1 MRIFVSTLMILA
13 IFTLSLACSMSFCP
27 MQAHAAES
35 SEQVKSDL
43 PPCHESKEQS
53 TDCDFMLNMDCLG
66 IDLAQIDNNYDLVQD
81 SSHVDFVW
89 ANLTIDYN
97 NLIHR
102 PNVIR
107 GPPFDYKTSHLNNHD
122 LYLTT
127 QRLRI

>member
-1 MRIFVSTLMILA
+1 MRLFVSILMIFS

-27 MQAHAAES
+27 IQAHATES
-35 SEQVKSDL
+35 SELAKSDL
-43 PPCHESKEQS
+43 PPCHESNEQS
-53 TDCDFMLNMDCLG
+53 ADCDFMSNMDCLG

-81 SSHVDFVW
+81 SSSVDFVW

-97 NLIHR
+97 DFFYR

-107 GPPFDYKTSHLNNHD
+107 GPPFEFEVSHLNNHD

>member
-1 MRIFVSTLMILA
+1 MKFFVSKLMIFA
-13 IFTLSLACSMSFCP
+13 VFTLSLACSMSFCP

-43 PPCHESKEQS
+43 PPCHESNEKS
-53 TDCDFMLNMDCLG
+53 TDCDFMSNMDCLEV
-66 IDLAQIDNNYDLVQD
+66 DLAQIDNNYDLVQD
-81 SSHVDFVW
+81 SSNVDFVW
-89 ANLTIDYN
+89 VNLTIKYN
-97 NLIHR
+97 DFLYR

-107 GPPFDYKTSHLNNHD
+107 GPPFEYRVSHLNNHN

>member
-1 MRIFVSTLMILA
+1 MRLFVSILMIFS

-27 MQAHAAES
+27 MQAHAAEY
-35 SEQVKSDL
+35 SEPAKSDL
-43 PPCHESKEQS
+43 PPCHESSKQS
-53 TDCDFMLNMDCLG
+53 TDCDFMSNMDCLG

-81 SSHVDFVW
+81 SSSVDFVW

-97 NLIHR
+97 DFFYR
-102 PNVIR
+102 SNVIR
-107 GPPFDYKTSHLNNHD
+107 GPPFEYEVSHLNNHD

>member
-1 MRIFVSTLMILA
+1 MRFFVSTLMIFA

-27 MQAHAAES
+27 MQAHASES
-35 SEQVKSDL
+35 PEQVKSDI
-43 PPCHESKEQS
+43 PPCHESEEQS
-53 TDCDFMLNMDCLG
+53 TDCDFMSNMDCLG
-66 IDLAQIDNNYDLVQD
+66 IDLAQIGNNYDSVQD
-81 SSHVDFVW
+81 ASSVDFVW

-97 NLIHR
+97 DFSYR

-107 GPPFDYKTSHLNNHD
+107 GPPFEYRVSHLNNHD